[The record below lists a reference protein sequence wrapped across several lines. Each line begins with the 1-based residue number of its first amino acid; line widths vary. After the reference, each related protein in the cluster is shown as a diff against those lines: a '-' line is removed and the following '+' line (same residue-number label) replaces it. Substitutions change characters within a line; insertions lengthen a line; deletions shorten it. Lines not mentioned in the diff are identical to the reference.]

1 MEEVNRRRF
10 LKHAT
15 VATAGVSLAAGCLG
29 DDEDDGAEAEAEDDF
44 PTDNIT
50 IVIPFGEGG
59 GTDDF
64 ARTVA
69 GAADDHLDVSIQ
81 FENEPGAGGLNGTQD
96 VVQAEPDG
104 YTLVAFNPPSTPTSW
119 LVQQPPYEIGDL
131 EGVATVGRFPYI
143 IYANTDYE
151 IEDFGDLIDRYE
163 DGEFSQ
169 IAGQGV
175 GTMVDVVARTLRDDV
190 GLPWEDY
197 IAYDGGGE
205 VTEAVMSDEVS
216 VGIGT
221 DSGALAGA
229 EEGRL
234 EPIACIPDGGSA
246 VFPDLES
253 IAEQGSAEEG
263 DPIDTLAM
271 LQPSYWAPPGTP
283 SEHIDV
289 IAEALEQATEDE
301 GVQEW
306 AEDTGNVVEYS
317 GPDEASQLLADVL
330 ETVPDVVDLDEVR
343 EEAES

>member
-1 MEEVNRRRF
+1 MAKVNRRGF
-10 LKHAT
+10 LKSSA
-15 VATAGVSLAAGCLG
+15 VATAGVSLLAGCLG
-29 DDEDDGAEAEAEDDF
+29 DDDEPAGPDEDF

-50 IVIPFGEGG
+50 LVIPFGEGG
-59 GTDDF
+59 GTDTF

-69 GAADDHLDVSIQ
+69 GEADEHLDVSIQ

-96 VVQAEPDG
+96 VFQADPDG

-119 LVQQPPYEIGDL
+119 LVQQPAFEIGEL

-151 IEDFGDLIDRYE
+151 IEDFGDLVDRFD
-163 DGEFSQ
+163 DGEFEQ

-175 GTMVDVVARTLRDDV
+175 GTMVDVVARALRDDV
-190 GLPWEDY
+190 GLPWGDY

-221 DSGALAGA
+221 DSGALSGA

-234 EPIACIPDGGSA
+234 EPIACIPSGGSA

-253 IAEQGSAEEG
+253 IAEQGYAEEG
-263 DPIDTLAM
+263 DSIDTLAM
-271 LQPSYWAPPGTP
+271 LQPSYFAPPETP
-283 SEHIDV
+283 REHIDV
-289 IAEALEQATEDE
+289 IAEAVEQATQAEE
-301 GVQEW
+301 VQEW
-306 AEDTGNVVEYS
+306 ADESGNVVEYS
-317 GPDEASQLLADVL
+317 GPDEASELLADVL
-330 ETVPDVVDLDEVR
+330 ETVPEVVDLDEVR
-343 EEAES
+343 DEAE